1 MGGDEFVGGHG
12 LHEVW
17 DEEGSECDVER
28 EEGFYAVSHV
38 KGGIASGLANSSS
51 VGPEDMRDHCWP
63 LRDVAFISLRERL
76 PNGSMLPFNDPVSPQ
91 VVCRNP
97 NMSDAVLAC
106 QPV

>member
-1 MGGDEFVGGHG
+1 MGSNEVVGGHG
-12 LHEVW
+12 LREVW

-38 KGGIASGLANSSS
+38 KGGVASGLANSSL
-51 VGPEDMRDHCWP
+51 VGPEDMRDHCQP
-63 LRDVAFISLRERL
+63 LRDVAFTSFRERL
-76 PNGSMLPFNDPVSPQ
+76 LNGLMLPFNDPVSLR
-91 VVCRNP
+91 VVCRNL